1 MTAEVNPEAAARSE
15 GGLARAAGVV
25 SAMTFLSRIMG
36 LVREQAFAAL
46 LGAGLY
52 ADAFQAAFRIPNLLR
67 DLFAEGALSA
77 AFVPTYARALQE
89 GGRERA
95 HRLASRL
102 LTVLAVLLGALV
114 ALGLVFAGPLV
125 RLLAPG
131 FEAVPG
137 KFETTVALTRVMLP
151 FLPLVSFAAVAM
163 GMLNA
168 HRRFA
173 VPALAPAVFNVVAI
187 VWAAGLW
194 VMGFGAA
201 QVAMGWAVG
210 TLVGGAAQ
218 FLVQVPGLRAEGF
231 RLRPEWAP
239 GDPSLR
245 AIAGLMAP
253 ATLGLAAVQLNIFV
267 NTGFASWEPGAV
279 SWLQYAFRLLYLPIG
294 IFGVAV
300 GTVVTTGLA
309 HRAAAGDL
317 DGMREAVD
325 RALRLLAFLT
335 VPATAGLI
343 ALRVPIVR
351 LLFERGRFTALDTE
365 RTAEALLLFC
375 TGLVAYTGVKVL
387 APAFYALGTP
397 RVPLA
402 ASASAVA
409 TNLLLVLALHQGIG
423 FRAMALGTAVGALVN
438 MGVLGVV
445 FTRRVGSLWRGG
457 LGASLARAT
466 VASAAMAAVVWTA
479 AHLLEDR
486 FGVSGL
492 RAQALSALLPVALG
506 VLTYLG
512 GAALLRAPELGRLA
526 AAVRARFG
534 RKPAA
539 L

>member
-1 MTAEVNPEAAARSE
+1 MTAEVNPEAAARTE

-46 LGAGLY
+46 LGAGLH

-77 AFVPTYARALQE
+77 AFVPTYARALKE
-89 GGRERA
+89 GGPAGA

-102 LTVLAVLLGALV
+102 FTVLAVLLGALV
-114 ALGLVFAGPLV
+114 ILGFLFAAPLV

-173 VPALAPAVFNVVAI
+173 MPAFAPAVFNVVAI
-187 VWAAGLW
+187 AWAAGLW
-194 VMGFGAA
+194 ALGYGAA

-239 GDPSLR
+239 SDPGLR

-253 ATLGLAAVQLNIFV
+253 ATLGLAAVQINIFV
-267 NTGFASWEPGAV
+267 NTSFASYEPGAV

-294 IFGVAV
+294 VFGVAV

-351 LLFERGRFTALDTE
+351 LLFERGRFSAQDTE
-365 RTAEALLLFC
+365 RTAAALLLFC

-397 RVPLA
+397 RVPLV
-402 ASASAVA
+402 ASAAAVA
-409 TNLLLVLALHQGIG
+409 TNLVMVTALHGAIG
-423 FRAMALGTAVGALVN
+423 FRAMALGTAAGALVN
-438 MGVLGVV
+438 LAVLGTV

-457 LGASLARAT
+457 LLGSLVRAT
-466 VASAAMAAVVWTA
+466 VASTAMAAVVWTA
-479 AHLLEDR
+479 ARFLEAR
-486 FGVSGL
+486 LGASGL
-492 RAQALSALLPVALG
+492 RAQSVSALLPVVTG
-506 VLTYLG
+506 VLVYLG
-512 GAALLRAPELGRLA
+512 CAALLRAPELGPVARTL
-526 AAVRARFG
+526 RGRFG
-534 RKPAA
+534 RKGAA

>member
-1 MTAEVNPEAAARSE
+1 LTGAVNPEAGRTE

-77 AFVPTYARALQE
+77 AFVPTYARALKE
-89 GGRERA
+89 GGAERA

-102 LTVLAVLLGALV
+102 LTVLVVLLGALV
-114 ALGLVFAGPLV
+114 GLGLVFADPLV

-173 VPALAPAVFNVVAI
+173 MPAFAPAVFNVVSI
-187 VWAAGLW
+187 VWAVGLW
-194 VMGFGAA
+194 AMGFGAA

-239 GDPSLR
+239 GDPGLR

-253 ATLGLAAVQLNIFV
+253 ATVGLAAVQLNIFV
-267 NTGFASWEPGAV
+267 NTGFASYEPGAV

-309 HRAAAGDL
+309 HRAAASDL

-335 VPATAGLI
+335 VPATAGLMV
-343 ALRVPIVR
+343 LRVQVVR
-351 LLFERGRFTALDTE
+351 LLFERGRFSAHDTE

-402 ASASAVA
+402 ASAAAVA
-409 TNLLLVLALHQGIG
+409 SNLVLVTALHQQIG
-423 FRAMALGTAVGALVN
+423 FRAMALGIAVGALVN

-457 LGASLARAT
+457 LAAGLLRAA
-466 VASAAMAAVVWTA
+466 VASAVMAAIVWA
-479 AHLLEDR
+479 AARFLEGR
-486 FGVSGL
+486 FGAAGL
-492 RAQALSALLPVALG
+492 RAQALSALVPVVLG
-506 VLTYLG
+506 VGSYLAV
-512 GAALLRAPELGRLA
+512 AASLREPELRALA
-526 AAVRARFG
+526 RRFG
-534 RKPAA
+534 RRA
-539 L
+539 

>member
-1 MTAEVNPEAAARSE
+1 LTAQVNPEAATRSE

-36 LVREQAFAAL
+36 LAREQAFAAL

-77 AFVPTYARALQE
+77 AFVPTYARALKE
-89 GGRERA
+89 GGPERA

-114 ALGLVFAGPLV
+114 ALGLVCAGPLV

-173 VPALAPAVFNVVAI
+173 MPAFAPAVFNVVAI
-187 VWAAGLW
+187 VWAVGLW
-194 VMGFGAA
+194 ALGFGAA

-218 FLVQVPGLRAEGF
+218 LLVQVPGLRAEGF

-239 GDPSLR
+239 RDPSLR

-267 NTGFASWEPGAV
+267 NTGFASYEPGAV

-325 RALRLLAFLT
+325 RALRLLTFLT
-335 VPATAGLI
+335 VPATAGLM

-351 LLFERGRFTALDTE
+351 LLFERGRFSPLDTE

-409 TNLLLVLALHQGIG
+409 TNLVLVLALHQRIG

-457 LGASLARAT
+457 LASSLVRAT
-466 VASAAMAAVVWTA
+466 VASVAMAGVVWTA
-479 AHLLEDR
+479 ARLLEAR
-486 FGVSGL
+486 LGVAGL
-492 RAQALSALLPVALG
+492 RAQAFSALLPVVLG
-506 VLTYLG
+506 VLVYVG
-512 GAALLRAPELGRLA
+512 VAALLRSPELGPLVG
-526 AAVRARFG
+526 AVRARFG
-534 RKPAA
+534 RKRAA
-539 L
+539 I

>member
-1 MTAEVNPEAAARSE
+1 LTAAVNPEAAARTE

-77 AFVPTYARALQE
+77 AFVPTYARALKE
-89 GGRERA
+89 GGPERA

-102 LTVLAVLLGALV
+102 LTVLTVLLGVLV
-114 ALGLVFAGPLV
+114 GLGLVFARPLV

-173 VPALAPAVFNVVAI
+173 MPAFAPAVFNVVSI
-187 VWAAGLW
+187 LWAAGLW
-194 VMGFGAA
+194 AMGFGAA

-231 RLRPEWAP
+231 RFRPQWAP
-239 GDPSLR
+239 GDPGLR

-253 ATLGLAAVQLNIFV
+253 ATVGLAAVQLNIFV
-267 NTGFASWEPGAV
+267 NTGFASYEPGAV

-309 HRAAAGDL
+309 HRAAASDL
-317 DGMREAVD
+317 EGMREAVD

-335 VPATAGLI
+335 VPATAGLM
-343 ALRVPIVR
+343 ALRVQVVR
-351 LLFERGRFTALDTE
+351 LLFERGRFSAQDTE

-402 ASASAVA
+402 ASALAVA
-409 TNLLLVLALHQGIG
+409 TNLVLVTALHQRIG
-423 FRAMALGTAVGALVN
+423 FRAMALGIAVGALVN

-457 LGASLARAT
+457 LAAGLLRATMASSVMAGIVWAAARFLEGRFGVAGLGAQAVSALVPVVLGVGSYLAAAAVLREPELAPLARSLAR
-466 VASAAMAAVVWTA
+466 
-479 AHLLEDR
+479 
-486 FGVSGL
+486 
-492 RAQALSALLPVALG
+492 
-506 VLTYLG
+506 
-512 GAALLRAPELGRLA
+512 
-526 AAVRARFG
+526 RFG
-534 RKPAA
+534 RRA
-539 L
+539 